1 MKTGREPTEPRPLP
15 RDRTPH
21 LTPHTCPPCVC
32 CIRGHRRGRFRE
44 RVSSLACDTT
54 RVDVCGR
61 ASGRAA
67 AARRHGTPDTL
78 RTPSGHTTTVATEHS
93 SYPSEGGRGGICTYP
108 HTLISNSLSL
118 TQGTVTVGRQSSV
131 GSPRHACSVAYRRLT
146 FSIASVFVY
155 RGARGTATGQRQSST
170 PITDPESPNQNHIR
184 ITDEGGA
191 ASGAGRRRAS
201 RDGQR
206 ASVNKPIR

>member
-1 MKTGREPTEPRPLP
+1 MKFGREPTEPRP

-21 LTPHTCPPCVC
+21 LTHNGPTRHCPPVSAVSADTGADAV
-32 CIRGHRRGRFRE
+32 RG

-61 ASGRAA
+61 ASGRAV

-170 PITDPESPNQNHIR
+170 PITDSESPNQNHR
-184 ITDEGGA
+184 R
-191 ASGAGRRRAS
+191 GAGRRPGPDADARAATGS
-201 RDGQR
+201 
-206 ASVNKPIR
+206 APA